1 MPETGPIDVE
11 LFAGAGGLAV
21 GMKAAGFFPASF
33 YEVDAFCC
41 RTLRHNISSKNRT
54 LIGNVFESKAEDI
67 DWSPLKG
74 KVRLLAAVTP
84 CQPFSLGGKHLAD
97 KDGRNLFPELLRA
110 VRELR
115 PAAVFL
121 ENVRGLS
128 RDSFRPYFEY
138 VLRHLEC
145 PVLAPKSGELWQ
157 SHDWRLRK
165 YQLSIGYDPEY
176 HVSFRLVEAADY
188 GVPQNRQRVFIV
200 SMRRDFP
207 PYEFPRRTHSRAAL
221 LHAQKSGAYWDRH
234 GIRRRTIVND
244 EHVGD
249 CNGEK
254 PWATTRDG
262 LAGLPKASQSEA
274 ESEMNHWSIPGAKAY
289 HGHSGSLLDWPAKTI
304 KAGVHGVPGGENTV
318 IDDSGGLRYFTLR
331 ETARIQTFPDSHLFD
346 GARIHVTRQ
355 IGNAV
360 PCDLAEA
367 LAKPLYKLLHQQ
379 QGANYG
385 SPKGV

>member
-1 MPETGPIDVE
+1 MPETGPIDIE
-11 LFAGAGGLAV
+11 LFAGAGGLAI
-21 GMKAAGFFPASF
+21 GMKAAGFFPANF
-33 YEVDAFCC
+33 YEVDEFCC
-41 RTLRHNISSKNRT
+41 RTLRHNISSNDRT
-54 LIGNVFESKAEDI
+54 LIGNVFEEKAEKI
-67 DWSPLKG
+67 DWTPLQG
-74 KVRLLAAVTP
+74 RVRLLAAGTP

-110 VRELR
+110 VRELQ
-115 PAAVFL
+115 PHAVFL

-145 PVLAPKSGELWQ
+145 PSLAPRPGELWQ
-157 SHDWRLRK
+157 NHDRRLRK
-165 YQLSIGYDPEY
+165 FQLSIGYEPEY

-200 SMRRDFP
+200 STRRDYP
-207 PYEFPRRTHSRAAL
+207 AYEFPRRTHSRAAL
-221 LHAQKSGAYWDRH
+221 VHDQKSGTYWERH
-234 GIRRRTIVND
+234 GIRRRTSVN
-244 EHVGD
+244 EQHVGD

-254 PWATTRDG
+254 PWATTRDA
-262 LAGLPKASQSEA
+262 LVGLPKAASCEA
-274 ESEMNHWSIPGAKAY
+274 DSEMNHWSISGARAY

-318 IDDSGGLRYFTLR
+318 IEASGGLRYFTLR

-360 PCDLAEA
+360 PCQLAEA
-367 LAKPLYKLLHQQ
+367 LAKSLFKLLHLPTR
-379 QGANYG
+379 
-385 SPKGV
+385 S